1 MIKYDMHE
9 GWSRRLLRAQI
20 LFTLEEK
27 EIMDDVNKPQ
37 DQGELGQP
45 GIGKMNTEEAFLDLH
60 PQIAF
65 DSIAYCSSDERR

>member
-1 MIKYDMHE
+1 
-9 GWSRRLLRAQI
+9 
-20 LFTLEEK
+20 
-27 EIMDDVNKPQ
+27 MDDVNKPQ

-65 DSIAYCSSDERR
+65 DLIAYCSSDERH